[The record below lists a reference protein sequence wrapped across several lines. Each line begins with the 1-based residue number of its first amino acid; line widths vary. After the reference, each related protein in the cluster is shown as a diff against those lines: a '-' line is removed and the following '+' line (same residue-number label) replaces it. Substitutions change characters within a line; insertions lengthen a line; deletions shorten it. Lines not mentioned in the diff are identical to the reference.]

1 MLILLE
7 ILLSFY
13 IVRDMVTAIDRTFV
27 FKDDLIASARKTLWS
42 VGRMHKKRKIMR
54 RINQNTESKDNYI
67 SLNIKDDPNRCKP
80 STHKKKLHAKEDKL
94 IFVGI
99 HSRLVFQLQQS
110 DF

>member
-1 MLILLE
+1 
-7 ILLSFY
+7 
-13 IVRDMVTAIDRTFV
+13 
-27 FKDDLIASARKTLWS
+27 
-42 VGRMHKKRKIMR
+42 MHKKRKIMP

-80 STHKKKLHAKEDKL
+80 SRQKKKIHAKEDQL

-99 HSRLVFQLQQS
+99 HSRLVFQLQLS